1 MASRTE
7 GARPML
13 QPIQFPVKAPTGAA
27 AAGTK
32 VVLVEDAKSILD
44 GKADR
49 DLAKVVSSLS
59 TYGTEIS
66 LENLNKLLLRA
77 GYSAVALDEAAL
89 GATGTAAA
97 SAARSAE

>member
-1 MASRTE
+1 MAGRAE
-7 GARPML
+7 GAAR
-13 QPIQFPVKAPTGAA
+13 QPAIQFPVKAPTGAA

-32 VVLVEDAKSILD
+32 VVLVEDAKSILN
-44 GKADR
+44 DR
-49 DLAKVVSSLS
+49 RDHDLTKVASSLS
-59 TYGTEIS
+59 TYGTEIP
-66 LENLNKLLLRA
+66 LETLNKLLLRA